1 MSRKKM
7 ISFTNF
13 NRGINNTSSYDE
25 LEPSELIT
33 AINIDLQARGGY
45 TQRKGCSVYKTLE
58 DVNTP
63 ISCLINYPEKPLLVT
78 DKSLRDFNNNVI
90 TLLLKSNNIAYE
102 FFTNSK
108 LYLLDGEEYWVYD
121 GTTCVPVTPAEG
133 ADLTPIKRC
142 TRLIQ
147 RGQRMFALGD
157 PQNPN
162 YLYFSEIGD
171 PTNFKASSIV
181 KAVTDDNDKLT
192 DLMLFSDSL
201 LVFKER
207 EIFRWTGWDP
217 STDVEFKPLD
227 VGHGAIPGTVQVS
240 EDYLIF
246 ADNEGV
252 FCLNTVEDKL
262 IKSYYVSKNIED
274 IYKTLTN
281 LDKMRSIVYKG
292 NYYLACC
299 DNGTGKN
306 NLVLKASLGMAYNGS
321 TGEGVSKLLFPWV
334 IYKGWNVADWIEG
347 DDNELYFGSSLTGII
362 YKAFD
367 GLNDVDEPIY
377 SEATHYLKLEDAVV
391 VKKLK
396 KLFLIAQQDESH
408 GCTVRLDIEAGY
420 NTYAK
425 EIVIDESG
433 SWDITNWD
441 EFVWDWVDTVIK
453 EIKIG
458 KKVNRIRIK
467 ISHEALDEVMTI
479 YGFAAYYKSK
489 KPRGSKYGISDIE
502 IV

>member
-1 MSRKKM
+1 
-7 ISFTNF
+7 
-13 NRGINNTSSYDE
+13 
-25 LEPSELIT
+25 
-33 AINIDLQARGGY
+33 
-45 TQRKGCSVYKTLE
+45 
-58 DVNTP
+58 
-63 ISCLINYPEKPLLVT
+63 
-78 DKSLRDFNNNVI
+78 
-90 TLLLKSNNIAYE
+90 
-102 FFTNSK
+102 
-108 LYLLDGEEYWVYD
+108 
-121 GTTCVPVTPAEG
+121 
-133 ADLTPIKRC
+133 
-142 TRLIQ
+142 
-147 RGQRMFALGD
+147 
-157 PQNPN
+157 
-162 YLYFSEIGD
+162 
-171 PTNFKASSIV
+171 
-181 KAVTDDNDKLT
+181 
-192 DLMLFSDSL
+192 
-201 LVFKER
+201 
-207 EIFRWTGWDP
+207 
-217 STDVEFKPLD
+217 
-227 VGHGAIPGTVQVS
+227 
-240 EDYLIF
+240 
-246 ADNEGV
+246 
-252 FCLNTVEDKL
+252 
-262 IKSYYVSKNIED
+262 VSKNIED

-306 NLVLKASLGMAYNGS
+306 NLVLKASLGMAYNSS

-408 GCTVRLDIEAGY
+408 GCTIRLDIEAGY